1 MLNDTR
7 LHSGVEFSL
16 PGFSLI
22 RGDKNTDNS
31 TPGGSAIAVPNT
43 WDVEQVTTISE
54 SGSGYESVGII
65 VAPPRTSPIKLLSIY
80 NHPQNHA
87 PQHLFREYIKV
98 KSNNRDLDG
107 FIGGD
112 FNCPHEAFTSRFS
125 NVYGTGLLNL
135 VNNLNLIVLEN
146 EEPTIYHHGEPN
158 ILDLFICESRS
169 LQIVEECYVG
179 DSIGSDHLPLIAH
192 ARLHSQA
199 AGAVPQRTKTIFDTM
214 TFKEELMEELANFSA
229 SCYSRSDVDIKLH
242 QLTNMIQKQKE
253 KHTSVKP
260 WRHKRLKI
268 PQDILSWIQTRKSL
282 LKEMKKAQTVD
293 LKRAFSQLYNKANRI
308 VKDLLTEFDEA
319 EKEKAILE
327 MQHEKDSCSM
337 WKRYKVLKN
346 QLQPENAIKRPLINA
361 HGDKVSDPA
370 LKAEIFASRLESVH
384 QTPNHPL
391 FDQHFENEVST
402 FVQTHDSLFSE
413 QEHPS
418 ADDDNSHPM
427 LLPITKT
434 EFKQKLALGKSSSAP
449 GSDGL
454 TYGLL
459 KICPDILFEK
469 LIEILNFCM
478 LIGYFPKQWK
488 DAKVIM
494 LQKPGKDHTNPKSY
508 RPISLLPAIS
518 KVFERLLCERLVKFL
533 EENNLLNKYQAGY
546 RKGRSTQ
553 EHIFRLAQ
561 QVYNGFK
568 SQHCTYAIFLDC
580 EAAFDAVWTDGL
592 MYKLHQLNLPK
603 NALRMLCSFLK
614 ERSLK
619 VHVDG
624 AESREVKLRAGT
636 PQGSCLSPIL
646 FCIHVNDIPFH
657 EMTNCQPSQYADD
670 VGLWSTGRKV
680 QDTANT
686 MQAALKITEDWCSKW
701 RVKLAPSKTTVV
713 LFSKCYKAH
722 EDRPPLFLFNEQ
734 LAYTN
739 EATFL
744 GVKFNSSLTWEP
756 QIRALIAKAQP
767 RLNLIKAMTTT
778 SNSDN
783 IGMLLKLYKAIVRPI
798 FEYSSIAHVNAAN
811 CHQMKLQRIQN
822 AAIRCILKLPVYIN
836 TNILHDASGLPPL
849 HEHIIQFGKK
859 RLLSMQRRSPIVQEV
874 VEQFELVA
882 HKTTWKS
889 PIEYLLGPAPT
900 PT

>member
-1 MLNDTR
+1 M
-7 LHSGVEFSL
+7 
-16 PGFSLI
+16 P
-22 RGDKNTDNS
+22 
-31 TPGGSAIAVPNT
+31 AIT
-43 WDVEQVTTISE
+43 E
-54 SGSGYESVGII
+54 SGNGCESVGIL
-65 VAPPRTSPIKLLSIY
+65 ATPPKSHPLKLLSIY

-87 PQHLFREYIKV
+87 PQHLFREFINI

-112 FNCPHEAFTSRFS
+112 FNCPHEAFSSRFS

-135 VNNLNLIVLEN
+135 INNLNLLVVEN
-146 EEPTIYHHGEPN
+146 EEPTIFHHGEPN
-158 ILDLFICESRS
+158 ILDLFICEPRS
-169 LQIVEECYVG
+169 LQLCQECYVG

-192 ARLHSQA
+192 VRLHSQA
-199 AGAVPQRTKTIFDTM
+199 PAGLPQQIKTFFESA
-214 TFKEELMEELANFSA
+214 TFKEELMEELAGFSA
-229 SCYSRSDVDIKLH
+229 LCNSKSDVDTKLH
-242 QLTNMIQKQKE
+242 QLTTMIQKQKE
-253 KHTSVKP
+253 KHTNSKP

-268 PQDILSWIQTRKSL
+268 PQDILSWIQTRKNL
-282 LKEMKKAQTVD
+282 LKEMKKAQTVE
-293 LKRAFSQLYNKANRI
+293 LRRAFSQLYNKANKI
-308 VKDLLTEFDEA
+308 VKDLLNEFDEA

-327 MQHEKDSCSM
+327 MQYERDSCKM
-337 WKRYKVLKN
+337 WKRYKTLKN
-346 QLQPENAIKRPLINA
+346 QLQPDNAIRRPIINA
-361 HGDKVSDPA
+361 QGEKISNPA

-384 QTPNHPL
+384 QTPTHPL
-391 FDQHFENEVST
+391 FNQQFEDEVST
-402 FVQTHDSLFSE
+402 FIQTHESLFNE
-413 QEHPS
+413 QELPS
-418 ADDDNSHPM
+418 AHDDNSHPM
-427 LLPITKT
+427 LLPITKS
-434 EFKQKLALGKSSSAP
+434 EFKQKLGLGKSSSAP
-449 GSDGL
+449 GSDGI

-494 LQKPGKDHTNPKSY
+494 LQKSGKDHTNPKNY

-518 KVFERLLCERLVKFL
+518 KVFERLICERLVEFL
-533 EENNLLNKYQAGY
+533 EVNNLLNKYQAGY

-568 SQHCTYAIFLDC
+568 SQQCTYAIFLDC
-580 EAAFDAVWTDGL
+580 EAAFDAVWRDGL
-592 MYKLHQLNLPK
+592 MYKLYQLNLPK
-603 NALRMLCSFLK
+603 NFLRMLCSFLK

-624 AESREVKLRAGT
+624 SVSREVKLGAGT
-636 PQGSCLSPIL
+636 PQGSCLSPVL

-670 VGLWSTGRKV
+670 VGLWSTGSKV

-686 MQAALKITEDWCSKW
+686 MQTALKITENWCSKW

-713 LFSKCYKAH
+713 LFTKCYKAH
-722 EDRPPLFLFNEQ
+722 RDRPPLFLFNEQ
-734 LAYTN
+734 LAYTD

-744 GVKFNSSLTWEP
+744 GVKFNASLTWEP
-756 QIRALIAKAQP
+756 QIQSLIAKAQP
-767 RLNLIKAMTTT
+767 RLNLIKAMTT
-778 SNSDN
+778 SGNSDN
-783 IGMLLKLYKAIVRPI
+783 IQMLLKLYKAIVRPI
-798 FEYSSIAHVNAAN
+798 FEYSAVAHVNAAH
-811 CHQMKLQRIQN
+811 CHQLKLQRIQN

-849 HEHIIQFGKK
+849 HEHTIRFGNK
-859 RLLSMQRRSPIVQEV
+859 RLQSMQRKSPIVQEV
-874 VEQFELVA
+874 VEQFQLVA

-889 PIEYLLGPAPT
+889 PIEYLLGPAPVLA